1 MSKFGKDVRTLYE
14 QLVDTFKLSAAPEM
28 KVVEKVGKAKS
39 VPEKSKLSYERVW
52 REFETFTG
60 KVGDDEPTEED
71 YVKFFSYLAEV
82 RKYKFSSLYSYFV
95 RLNTCHQTRYGFL

>member
-1 MSKFGKDVRTLYE
+1 MNKFGNDIQEVWPKI
-14 QLVDTFKLSAAPEM
+14 TFMFEEM
-28 KVVEKVGKAKS
+28 KGAKKVVEKVGKAKS

-95 RLNTCHQTRYGFL
+95 RLNTCHQTRYGFS